1 MTMVFR
7 NIAQAAAVLPL
18 LSLLANAQNTTSTT
32 ACNNAASLCSKSYG
46 NVTLLGAHDSPFLSD
61 STTSYSSSG
70 NQYYNSTVQLNAG
83 VRLLTAQ
90 VHSYT
95 DNGAS
100 EWHLCHSSCA
110 LLDAGK
116 LSDWLSE
123 IKTWMDANT
132 NDVVTLLLVNSDDAS
147 ASDLESEFST
157 SGIDDYAYTPESTTT
172 APSEWP
178 TLETM
183 IANNTRLV
191 TFVASLDASSNT
203 VAPYLLDEFNFLFEN
218 PYDNTNPS
226 NYTCTPDRPTSLKG
240 DTASAASGDR
250 LFLMNH
256 FLYSSSALGIEQPNT
271 TYLDVTNA
279 ANGTNSLGEA
289 AAECSTTYAKAPW
302 AVLVDFFNVGP
313 AIDTVDQLNGV
324 AGSASGRASV
334 STARVTSSSD
344 SSSSAAANLLG
355 APRDSA
361 VAAVVVG
368 VVAALMAL

>member
-1 MTMVFR
+1 MISRSIVR
-7 NIAQAAAVLPL
+7 AASALSL
-18 LSLLANAQNTTSTT
+18 LSLSASAQTTTT
-32 ACNNAASLCSKSYG
+32 GAVCNNAASLCSKSYG
-46 NVTLLGAHDSPFLSD
+46 NVTLLGAHDSAFLSD
-61 STTSYSSSG
+61 SSTSYSSSG

-95 DNGAS
+95 ENGAS
-100 EWHLCHSSCA
+100 EWHLCHSSCS

-116 LSDWLSE
+116 LSDWLAE
-123 IKTWMDANT
+123 IKSWMDSNT
-132 NDVVTLLLVNSDDAS
+132 NDVVTILLVNSDDAT
-147 ASDLESEFST
+147 ASDLASEFST
-157 SGIDDYAYTPESTTT
+157 SGIDEYAYTPESTTT

-191 TFVASLDASSNT
+191 TFVASLSASSNT

-218 PYDNTNPS
+218 PYDNTDPS

-240 DTASAASGDR
+240 DTAAAASGDR

-256 FLYSSSALGIEQPNT
+256 FLYASSGLGIEQPNT

-279 ANGTNSLGEA
+279 PNGTDSLGEH
-289 AAECSTTYAKAPW
+289 AAECSTTYGKAPW

-313 AIDTVDQLNGV
+313 AIASVDALNGV
-324 AGSASGRASV
+324 SGATSGRAEV
-334 STARVTSSSD
+334 STERVTRQTD
-344 SSSSAAANLLG
+344 SSSSAAY
-355 APRDSA
+355 SA
-361 VAAVVVG
+361 VPRNSAAAAAIAG
-368 VVAALMAL
+368 MVVAMMAL